1 MYFNYNIIWR
11 FFIVTF
17 LALFFLG
24 CSKEKEDILKTEY
37 AAQADPSELYS
48 EFTVQLKGNAL
59 QKNEKGSWQIA
70 KGKLMEKFV
79 EIKDPDNPNTL
90 FLGLPGEEY
99 TLSWTVTHSNK
110 STSSSSV
117 VVKIPELE
125 IKIEEY
131 TPDHFQTIRFF
142 AVDEK
147 YKDIGKWSID
157 KPVGH
162 LHSMYHDG
170 YFRPNV
176 EDNPTIEVHGFANTE
191 YEIKYLINY
200 GGKSYRFSKVIKT
213 GNYQEDEALHELQM
227 GRGTSRVVEDKNRHV
242 IELNLQASGI
252 TYRFNE
258 VESFPALKA
267 FTYLRKL
274 ILGGSSL
281 RDVPTVFGDHYL
293 ALEELSLD
301 RVGKDLNIPENFG
314 NLTKLKSLHLT
325 PLYSATENRTLKM
338 PKSFGNL
345 SSLEYLRI
353 EYAGNIDFN
362 GTLGKLTN
370 LKTLACTVTD
380 IPNDFGNLK
389 KLESLDIRAQKAYLP
404 ASFSTCANL
413 RFARLS
419 FWNSGSSTASLPSDI
434 DNLTKLDTLE
444 ITGEHRMQT
453 LPQSF
458 GNLKNLR
465 HLWIEGQ
472 SLQSIP
478 DNIGNLSNL
487 EFWLVAGQFKTLPPS
502 IGNLKNLK
510 YLWLSSS
517 VQNLPNEFGHLTS
530 LSYLNLESSKLTTF
544 PETFGQLKNLK
555 EINAR
560 ASTIT
565 HFPKSFGNLDGLE
578 KLDFNYS
585 KLEKFPESICDLKKI
600 NIINLNGTRIGKLP
614 EAIYRLKDDVQIMLY
629 QAIDVDFVQLKEIT
643 SKRGGLLFYTDQGYI
658 H

>member
-1 MYFNYNIIWR
+1 MYSNYNILKQ

-17 LALFFLG
+17 CALFFLG
-24 CSKEKEDILKTEY
+24 CSKEKEDILKKEY
-37 AAQADPSELYS
+37 TAQADPSELHS

-59 QKNEKGSWQIA
+59 QKNEKGSWQIV

-79 EIKDPDNPNTL
+79 AIKDSDNPNSL

-99 TLSWTVTHSNK
+99 TLSWKVTHSNK
-110 STSSSSV
+110 STSISSV
-117 VVKIPELE
+117 VVKIPELD
-125 IKIEEY
+125 IKIEEN
-131 TPDHFQTIRFF
+131 TPKHFQTIRFF
-142 AVDEK
+142 AVDTK
-147 YKDIGKWSID
+147 YKDIGKWSIE

-162 LHSMYHDG
+162 LRSLYHDG
-170 YFRPNV
+170 YARPNV
-176 EDNPTIEVHGFANTE
+176 EDNPTIEVHGFDKTD
-191 YEIKYLINY
+191 YEINYLINY
-200 GGKSYRFSKVIKT
+200 AGKGYRFSKTIKT
-213 GNYQEDEALHELQM
+213 GEYQEDEALYELQM
-227 GRGTSRVVEDKNRHV
+227 GRGKYVIEDKNRHI
-242 IELNLQASGI
+242 IELNMQASGI
-252 TYRFNE
+252 AYRFNE

-267 FTYLRKL
+267 FTHLRKL

-281 RDVPTVFGDHYL
+281 RDVPQVFGDHYL

-325 PLYSATENRTLKM
+325 PMYVATENRTLRM

-362 GTLGKLTN
+362 GTLGKLTS
-370 LKTLACTVTD
+370 LKTLACIVTD

-389 KLESLDIRAQKAYLP
+389 KLESLDIRSQRAYLP
-404 ASFSTCANL
+404 ESFSKCANL

-419 FWNSGSSTASLPSDI
+419 FWNSGSSSVSLPSDI

-444 ITGEHRMQT
+444 ITGDSRMHT

-458 GNLKNLR
+458 GNLKNLK

-478 DNIGNLSNL
+478 DNIGNLSSL
-487 EFWLVAGQFKTLPPS
+487 EFWLVAGQFKTLPAS

-517 VQNLPNEFGHLTS
+517 VQNLPDEFGNLPS
-530 LSYLNLESSKLTTF
+530 LSYLNMENSKLTTF

-565 HFPKSFGNLDGLE
+565 HFPKSFGQLDALE

-585 KLEKFPESICDLKKI
+585 KLQKFPEPICDLKKV

-614 EAIYRLKDDVQIMLY
+614 EAIYSLKDDVQIMLY
-629 QAIDVDFVQLKEIT
+629 QSIDVDFVQLKEIT
-643 SKRGGLLFYTDQGYI
+643 KKRGGLLFYTDQGYI
-658 H
+658 Y